1 MILGSQA
8 EKNKT
13 KDMNII
19 IMWISVQFRLF
30 YTPQRNSPV

>member
-13 KDMNII
+13 KDMNYYYVDFNA
-19 IMWISVQFRLF
+19 ISFVL
-30 YTPQRNSPV
+30 YPSA